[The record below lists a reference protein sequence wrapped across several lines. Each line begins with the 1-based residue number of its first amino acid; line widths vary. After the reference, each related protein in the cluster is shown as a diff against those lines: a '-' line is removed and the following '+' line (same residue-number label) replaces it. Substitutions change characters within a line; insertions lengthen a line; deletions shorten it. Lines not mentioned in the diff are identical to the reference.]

1 MVLSKILIINYKR
14 IHKGRNCTQATK
26 RKVESLTN
34 WFFFING
41 NKHELLLKS
50 KGYNSKENISISVK
64 SLAFIAV
71 NFVPGQRL
79 SDFPGGVLPLMD
91 YTGRPRPKGPG
102 YLFQSSGICIS
113 KGRDFT
119 RRRI

>member
-1 MVLSKILIINYKR
+1 MVPSKILIINYKR
-14 IHKGRNCTQATK
+14 IHKGKNRTQATK

-50 KGYNSKENISISVK
+50 KGYNGKENISISVK

-79 SDFPGGVLPLMD
+79 SDFPGGVLLIMD
-91 YTGRPRPKGPG
+91 YMGRPHPKGPG
-102 YLFQSSGICIS
+102 YLF
-113 KGRDFT
+113 
-119 RRRI
+119 